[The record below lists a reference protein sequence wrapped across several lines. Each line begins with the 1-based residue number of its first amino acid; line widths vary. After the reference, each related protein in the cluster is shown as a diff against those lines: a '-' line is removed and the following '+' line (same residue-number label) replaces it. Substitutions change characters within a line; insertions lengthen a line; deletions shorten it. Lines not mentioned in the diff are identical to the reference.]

1 MYRKFIYYNQE
12 SYRLDHIA
20 NVELGER
27 KLDYSEQGTLHLLY
41 KNDYQKFIEYN
52 IKDVELVERLEGK
65 LKLLEMI
72 VSLAYLCKV
81 NYRNTFGQ
89 VRMWDTL
96 IYNHL
101 LSKNIIIQF
110 NLTDVDICLMICS
123 DCAGL
128 CCLFKL
134 V

>member
-1 MYRKFIYYNQE
+1 MYRKFIYTPQE

-27 KLDYSEQGTLHLLY
+27 KLDYSEQGSLHLLY

-81 NYRNTFGQ
+81 NYGNCFGQ
-89 VRMWDTL
+89 VRMWTL
-96 IYNHL
+96 
-101 LSKNIIIQF
+101 
-110 NLTDVDICLMICS
+110 
-123 DCAGL
+123 
-128 CCLFKL
+128 
-134 V
+134 